1 MYAKDHFELFRYL
14 MEQYCLRQED
24 MLFVEN
30 IAAWCEKEGIPE
42 SDPERPFRL
51 VLNRPQGCRMLIR
64 ETLPAEMI
72 ESRINALSVRGHLK
86 SVAVDSADRL
96 NSDRKKLAFL
106 FLVEYAASLPEIGGD
121 ELLADDWAFREME
134 RLGFF
139 KT

>member
-1 MYAKDHFELFRYL
+1 MFARDHAELFRYL

-30 IAAWCEKEGIPE
+30 IAVWCKEEGIPE
-42 SDPERPFRL
+42 PDPERPFRL
-51 VLNRPQGCRMLIR
+51 VLNQPGGCLMLVR
-64 ETLPAEMI
+64 ETIPDEVIAK
-72 ESRINALSVRGHLK
+72 RVNALSVRGQIK
-86 SVAVDSADRL
+86 SVADDLSERL
-96 NSDRKKLAFL
+96 NSERKKLAFL

-121 ELLADDWAFREME
+121 ELLADDWAFGEME